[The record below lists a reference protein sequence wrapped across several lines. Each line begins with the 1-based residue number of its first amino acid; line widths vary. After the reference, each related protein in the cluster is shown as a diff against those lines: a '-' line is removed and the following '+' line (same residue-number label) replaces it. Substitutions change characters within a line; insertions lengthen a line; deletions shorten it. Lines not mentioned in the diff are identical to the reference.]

1 MEVLEFG
8 RSLLLLGA
16 ITTGG
21 VFVLALVGI
30 LLKDRRLVL
39 AARTALYA
47 TFLTV
52 VASASCLVFGFVT
65 GLYNNDYI
73 YNYSERG
80 LPVAF
85 KMAGLWAGL
94 DGSLLFWTM
103 LLSLFCAIV
112 GIQHRKSGLH
122 PTGRRL
128 EPYVYIVLSVVLF
141 FFVLITYRENPFAEM
156 SPEVRQRLMSIRT
169 IDVDSSGNF
178 LDGHGLNP
186 QLVNYWFVI
195 HPPTLYLGFIIFTVP
210 FAFAMA
216 ALMAGELGDY
226 WIKVV
231 RRWTMVA
238 WLFLTSGIILGGLWA
253 YRQLGWGGYWAWD
266 PVENASFLPWCTGT
280 AFLHSVMVQERRD
293 MLKAWNAFLVIL
305 TFFLTIWGTWMTR
318 SGVVESVHAFAGG
331 EIGIWFQGFLILIGS
346 AGLFFIFFRWRR
358 LRGTNHF
365 DSLLSRESV
374 FLLNNV
380 VLIVIMCSIMVL
392 SLFPK
397 ITHDFFAREGT
408 VGLSHYNTV
417 MTPLFAALLFL
428 TALGPGLGWVKTN
441 PSALRRNFIK
451 PAIATGLFL
460 LILYG
465 WWMTTGALGTWKE
478 VLVPTLD
485 AHHPTAFYPTGLLL
499 GLAFFIMAT
508 VAAEFSRSMRTRIV
522 HRKEDV
528 VTAFFQL
535 VVRNN
540 RRWGGYTVHIGIAT
554 LATGIV
560 VSSMFKEQK
569 QMTLN
574 LGESAIIGPYRIT
587 PTETHHQ
594 EPQPGEP
601 YVKEEAVFM
610 VTRVAQTDL
619 PAAHGE
625 SPDEAVGGATE
636 ASWQQE
642 ELVAELRPEL
652 RFYPKKDEWI
662 KEVSIER
669 RLLGDIYLYY
679 AAREPDGRFILTV
692 FLNPLMILIYLGWFI
707 MLGGGIF
714 AALPI
719 PGSKVGLAE

>member
-8 RSLLLLGA
+8 RSLLLLAA
-16 ITTGG
+16 IVTIGI
-21 VFVLALVGI
+21 FVLALLGI
-30 LLKDRRLVL
+30 VLKDRRFVL
-39 AARTALYA
+39 AARTGLYA
-47 TFLTV
+47 ACLTV
-52 VASASCLVFGFVT
+52 VASATCLVIGFVT

-73 YNYSERG
+73 YNYSERD

-85 KMAGLWAGL
+85 KFAGLWAGL

-103 LLSLFCAIV
+103 LLSFFCALV
-112 GIQHRKSGLH
+112 GLQHRRSSLH

-128 EPYVYIVLSVVLF
+128 EPYVYIVLSTVSF
-141 FFVLITYRENPFAEM
+141 FFILITYRENPFAEM
-156 SPEVRQRLMSIRT
+156 PAEMRQRLASMHR
-169 IDVDSSGNF
+169 IDVDSSGNL
-178 LDGHGLNP
+178 LDGFGLNP

-195 HPPTLYLGFIIFTVP
+195 HPPSLYLGFIIFTVP

-293 MLKAWNAFLVIL
+293 MLKAWNAFLVVL

-331 EIGIWFQGFLILIGS
+331 DIGIWFQGFMIVVGS
-346 AGLFFIFFRWRR
+346 AGLFLIFYRWRE
-358 LRGTNHF
+358 LRGTNRF

-380 VLIVIMCSIMVL
+380 VLVVIMCSILVL
-392 SLFPK
+392 SLFTK
-397 ITHDFFAREGT
+397 ITHDFFASKGT
-408 VGLSHYNTV
+408 VALSHYNTV
-417 MTPLFAALLFL
+417 MTPLFAILLFL

-441 PSALRRNFIK
+441 PSALRRNFLK
-451 PAIATGLFL
+451 PAIATVLFL
-460 LILYG
+460 VIVYG
-465 WWMTTGALGTWKE
+465 SWMATGTLGTWSE
-478 VLVPTLD
+478 VLTPDLD
-485 AHHPTAFYPTGLLL
+485 APHPTAFYPTGLLL
-499 GLAFFIMAT
+499 GLAFFIIAT
-508 VAAEFSRSMRTRIV
+508 VSAELLRSLRARIV
-522 HRKEDV
+522 HRKEDL

-540 RRWGGYTVHIGIAT
+540 RRWGGYTVHIGIAI
-554 LATGIV
+554 LAIGIV
-560 VSSMFKEQK
+560 VSSMFKEEK
-569 QMTLN
+569 QLTLK
-574 LGESAIIGPYRIT
+574 LGESAIVGPYRIT
-587 PTETHHQ
+587 PTDTRTQ
-594 EPQPGEP
+594 EPGPGEP
-601 YVKEEAVFM
+601 YRTEEAVFA
-610 VTRVAQTDL
+610 VTRVPKKSL

-625 SPDEAVGGATE
+625 TPGETQSAA
-636 ASWQQE
+636 ASWQTE

-652 RFYPKKDEWI
+652 RFYPKKQEMI

-669 RLLGDIYLYY
+669 RLFGDIYLYF
-679 AAREPDGRFILTV
+679 AARDQEGRFVLTV
-692 FLNPLMILIYLGWFI
+692 FLNPLMILIYLGWFV

-719 PGSKVGLAE
+719 PGSKVGLAD